1 MQEGK
6 APIDEGNWGSFS
18 INDVSAILPQ
28 YFTGGPA
35 DQTRDPEVKRLV
47 EAGGSTT
54 DPDQRRKNYSE
65 AIQLITANAYWVPMF
80 TQTITYGMSKQL
92 NFKPFP
98 DELPRFYL
106 SSWK

>member
-1 MQEGK
+1 M
-6 APIDEGNWGSFS
+6 
-18 INDVSAILPQ
+18 
-28 YFTGGPA
+28 
-35 DQTRDPEVKRLV
+35 

-65 AIQLITANAYWVPMF
+65 AIALITSHAYWVPMF
-80 TQTITYGMSKQL
+80 TQTITYGVSKQL
-92 NFKPFP
+92 NFKPFA